1 MVLRQKE
8 LNVKRVRKE
17 IKALLTV
24 IPLIC
29 EENPSSDI
37 VQELIDLVQK
47 RIVNSSSMA
56 TELDRGRMDLERY
69 YPFIRNLRS

>member
-8 LNVKRVRKE
+8 HDVERVRKE
-17 IKALLTV
+17 INALLTV

-29 EENPSSDI
+29 EENPSSNR
-37 VQELIDLVQK
+37 VQET
-47 RIVNSSSMA
+47 IVNSSSMA
-56 TELDRGRMDLERY
+56 TELDKGRMDLELY